1 LKDIGGGGDAVKG
14 LSLPLGLLVVH
25 PEKRGIRALGVAESF
40 RLKGMGRS
48 VLAGVVMRSDLVID
62 GLGFGYATIG
72 GDDATEGVLRIYRA
86 LDRRDINVILL
97 GGAVISYYNV
107 IDVDRVYGETG
118 VPTLS
123 VTYRRSRGIGSI
135 IKRRFPG
142 SWQRKLELYKKLGR
156 RRSILLKT
164 GHLVYARPA
173 GMSERE
179 AKRVL
184 DKFVREGGV
193 PEPIRVAR
201 IAAKAALDS
210 MGLWLSQQPPAAP
223 AHP

>member
-1 LKDIGGGGDAVKG
+1 
-14 LSLPLGLLVVH
+14 LVIH
-25 PEKRGIRALGVAESF
+25 PEKKGIRALGVAESF
-40 RLKGMGRS
+40 RLGGMGRS

-62 GLGFGYATIG
+62 GMGFGYATIG
-72 GDDATEGVLRIYRA
+72 GDDATDGILRIYRA
-86 LDRRDINVILL
+86 LDRRDINVIML

-107 IDVDRVYGETG
+107 IDVDRIYGETG

-123 VTYRRSRGIGSI
+123 ITYRKSRGIGSI
-135 IKRRFPG
+135 IRKRFPEG
-142 SWQRKLELYKKLGR
+142 WQRKLELYRKLGR
-156 RRSILLKT
+156 RRSIRLKT

-184 DKFVREGGV
+184 DKFVVEGGV

-210 MGLWLSQQPPAAP
+210 MGLWWAPPTPAP
-223 AHP
+223 